1 MEEMW
6 LARDKDG
13 DLFIYEKE
21 PFKDERAEQ
30 WTLVGRMSFLPANLF
45 PEVQWSD
52 KKPTKVKL
60 IIEK

>member
-6 LARDKDG
+6 LARNKS
-13 DLFIYEKE
+13 K
-21 PFKDERAEQ
+21 
-30 WTLVGRMSFLPANLF
+30 TLVLFESKPLKDKYTSQWILGGRWMSIPNNWF

-60 IIEK
+60 VIDM